1 MEITVIVSISA
12 TIISKHKRGIPVK
25 KGKMKIKL
33 SETTNWLSDYGIDR
47 RCFEDRMWEHIVD
60 GTRFYSDDRRKK
72 FEESFLLLVDYLIF
86 SYENNK
92 CEDLDLIKW
101 TVFPDKNKYNDL
113 MYDHPEY
120 ESISFSD
127 IDWDDI
133 MENVRNAPY
142 HYPLSDG
149 FLPINER
156 SYAPDIQSSLGDM
169 YGLLGEEARVQ
180 QEPIDEEDDS
190 ADVAEEPIEEE
201 SVKEVREFR
210 EQYNQTEAK
219 TTSPQSDLVEDANP
233 NMDSELR
240 DNPTRSLTGIVKE
253 EAIAAGVKW
262 ISCDIV
268 PPEYNEIKDPTWKE
282 DLYLSPYEVPCVD
295 LDRIFF
301 ERKLD
306 DYHFIMYESYPP
318 IPTVQNEIT
327 CTTNENILT
336 NRDRMALYPNRYIKT
351 RPRELYNAVVGMEY
365 HELLGS
371 IVPVGGF
378 TTEQIIDNIIRYPH
392 FHCMRRIAGDGSY
405 GNEFT
410 PFWGEIE
417 IDGQLHKL
425 NEVWRDLPE
434 SKIIPAT
441 KEFMKE
447 YQIRRYL
454 LERDAGVKH
463 KYPLQGDLGEFITL
477 FMTPDMYIQ
486 LGYTDVEGMAEKCV
500 HSRIKFHRTRNPM
513 LRRFGVEN
521 D

>member
-1 MEITVIVSISA
+1 
-12 TIISKHKRGIPVK
+12 
-25 KGKMKIKL
+25 MKIKL
-33 SETTNWLSDYGIDR
+33 SETNWLSDYEID
-47 RCFEDRMWEHIVD
+47 CVDFEKRIRDYMVY
-60 GTRFYSDDRRKK
+60 GTWFYSDDRRKK

-86 SYENNK
+86 SYRKNHCEN
-92 CEDLDLIKW
+92 LDLIKW
-101 TVFPDKNKYNDL
+101 TAFPDKDKYSDL
-113 MYDHPEY
+113 LYQHEY
-120 ESISFSD
+120 GDSISFSD

-133 MENVRNAPY
+133 MDNVRNAPV

-149 FLPINER
+149 FSPNNQR
-156 SYAPDIQSSLGDM
+156 SNASATQAHLDYSYQFLE
-169 YGLLGEEARVQ
+169 EEAREQ
-180 QEPIDEEDDS
+180 QEPIEEEDDS
-190 ADVAEEPIEEE
+190 ADVVEEGIEGFNQIEEDKKLANQSNQSKEKETTPPQSAPVEEGRPDVDLRLNNEPI
-201 SVKEVREFR
+201 K
-210 EQYNQTEAK
+210 
-219 TTSPQSDLVEDANP
+219 SP
-233 NMDSELR
+233 
-240 DNPTRSLTGIVKE
+240 TGIVKE

-262 ISCDIV
+262 ISCDVI
-268 PPEYNEIKDPTWKE
+268 PPEYMTIKDPTWKE
-282 DLYLSPYEVPCVD
+282 DLYLAPYEVSTVD

-306 DYHFIMYESYPP
+306 DYHFIMYESYPQ

-327 CTTNENILT
+327 CTTNEDILT
-336 NRDRMALYPNRYIKT
+336 NSNRMALYPNRYIKT

-378 TTEQIIDNIIRYPH
+378 TTEQVIDNIIRYPH
-392 FHCMRRIAGDGSY
+392 FHCIRRIGGDGSY

-410 PFWGEIE
+410 PFWGQIE
-417 IDGQLHKL
+417 MDGELHNL
-425 NEVWRDLPE
+425 NDVWKDLPE
-434 SKIIPAT
+434 SRIIPKT

-486 LGYTDVEGMAEKCV
+486 LGYTDVEEMAKKCV